1 MEELS
6 LIMEDKE
13 IDNIDDE
20 FKYAEEFERL
30 MASIS
35 TQDLDIQEIY
45 NDMYKEEYKE
55 ETKKTKSKVINI
67 NSGIEDVKNT
77 RKQRNPVFYYILEA
91 ELISKIKEI
100 TDVNPFRDIIYSLKK
115 EELEDYREYNLN
127 QIKELIKKWEESKII
142 A

>member
-13 IDNIDDE
+13 VDNIDDE

-115 EELEDYREYNLN
+115 EELENYREYNLN

>member
-13 IDNIDDE
+13 VDNIDGE